1 MDKLLLFTD
10 GSVNTQVK
18 IGYGAYL
25 AVYEHEVSLDWL
37 EKRIKVKRFDDT
49 SSSKLELQTLI
60 WALEE
65 IQGSSRKVVVYTDSQ
80 NIIGLL
86 GRRNSLEQND
96 YRSRK
101 NKPLNNHKLYRKF
114 YKIMDQLDCELVKVK
129 GHLSAMQ
136 KGEIDRLFTFVDR
149 GSRKALKERRQ

>member
-25 AVYEHEVSLDWL
+25 AVCEHEVSLDWL
-37 EKRIKVKRFDDT
+37 EKRVKVKRFDDT
-49 SSSKLELQTLI
+49 SSTKLELQTLI
-60 WALEE
+60 WALDQ
-65 IQGSSRKVVVYTDSQ
+65 IQGSTRKVIVYTDSQ

-86 GRRNSLEQND
+86 GRRNSLEQNN
-96 YRSRK
+96 YRSGK
-101 NKPLNNHKLYRKF
+101 NKLLNNHKLYREF

-129 GHLSAMQ
+129 GHLSSIQ
-136 KGEIDRLFTFVDR
+136 KSDIDRLFTFVDR
-149 GSRKALKERRQ
+149 GSRKALKERIG